1 MKNILTKV
9 TTAAVTTV
17 GLSVAIAVGANKPV
31 QAITLVTFSIE
42 PSDANPTAVGLC
54 QGIFDCS
61 KLPGTLTA
69 NLNVPARTVTSYR
82 LNDTGLNRTSVLY
95 TIADSANFAFSPT
108 GSTSSIFSNIQVLNN
123 GTQLLFTGG
132 ANRPGEYYSVT
143 RSFEPQS
150 TATFAFTA
158 AETFTPAEAIPEPAS
173 VLGLVAFGALGASL
187 KGKKKLVYSQKAE
200 A

>member
-1 MKNILTKV
+1 LTKV
-9 TTAAVTTV
+9 ATAAATTV
-17 GLSVAIAVGANKPV
+17 GLSVAIAVGANNPV

-42 PSDANPTAVGLC
+42 PSGANPTAVGLC

-69 NLNVPARTVTSYR
+69 NLSVPARTVTSYR

-95 TIADSANFAFSPT
+95 TIADPANFAFSPT
-108 GSTSSIFSNIQVLNN
+108 GSTSSIFSKIQVLNN

-158 AETFTPAEAIPEPAS
+158 AETFTSAEAIPEPAA
-173 VLGLVAFGALGASL
+173 VLSLVAFAALGATL
-187 KGKKKLVYSQKAE
+187 KGKKS
-200 A
+200 